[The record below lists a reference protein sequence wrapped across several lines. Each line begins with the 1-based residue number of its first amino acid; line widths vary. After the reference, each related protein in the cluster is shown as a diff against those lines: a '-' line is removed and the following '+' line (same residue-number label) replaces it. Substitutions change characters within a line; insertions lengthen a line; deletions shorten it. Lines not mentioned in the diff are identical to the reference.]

1 MRPAHGSGT
10 HDSGTHCSGVTLIE
24 LLIGMA
30 IVVIVLALGMPS
42 VATWM
47 QNTQLRGAA
56 DSILS
61 GLQLARAEAVRR
73 NTFIGFTMAG
83 PDSSWS
89 IDVMNPASLVQS
101 RAGVEGTPN
110 AQIATTDALIVFD
123 GLGKT
128 GLVANATIQVTNP
141 TGGLCKPAGPMNCL
155 NITVAVGGQVKMCD
169 PTVVAAGDS
178 RGC

>member
-1 MRPAHGSGT
+1 MRT
-10 HDSGTHCSGVTLIE
+10 TKCTGVTLIE
-24 LLIGMA
+24 LLIGIA
-30 IVVIVLALGMPS
+30 IISIVLALGMPS
-42 VATWM
+42 VATWI
-47 QNTQLRGAA
+47 QNTQLRSATE
-56 DSILS
+56 SIQS

-89 IDVMNPASLVQS
+89 IDVMNPAALVQS
-101 RAGVEGTPN
+101 RSAAEGTPN
-110 AQIATTDALIVFD
+110 AQIATTDAAIIFN

-141 TGGLCKPAGPMNCL
+141 TGGACKPGGPMNCL
-155 NITVAVGGQVKMCD
+155 NVTVGVGGQVKMCD